1 MFFFKQAAVRA
12 MDTIQHFVKAKL
24 GNQVEKFFIAG
35 ASKASILYI
44 ERRRISPIRAHT
56 KFYCNQMIEM
66 MATVI
71 LEIGMM
77 RMRMMMMM
85 SYFYLSERVDNMDN
99 SGCRQKSGCH
109 GTHSI
114 GLIKHG

>member
-1 MFFFKQAAVRA
+1 MTHLFNILYQNHKFNAILNVIFFKQAAVRA

-56 KFYCNQMIEM
+56 KFYCNQMIENDGDCDIRNWNDDDDELFLF
-66 MATVI
+66 VR
-71 LEIGMM
+71 EG
-77 RMRMMMMM
+77 
-85 SYFYLSERVDNMDN
+85 
-99 SGCRQKSGCH
+99 GQH
-109 GTHSI
+109 GQQR
-114 GLIKHG
+114 L

>member
-1 MFFFKQAAVRA
+1 MTHLFNILYQNHKFYAILNVIFFKQAAVRA

-56 KFYCNQMIEM
+56 KFCCNQMIENDGDCDIRNWNDDDDELFLF
-66 MATVI
+66 VR
-71 LEIGMM
+71 EG
-77 RMRMMMMM
+77 
-85 SYFYLSERVDNMDN
+85 
-99 SGCRQKSGCH
+99 GQH
-109 GTHSI
+109 GQQR
-114 GLIKHG
+114 L

>member
-44 ERRRISPIRAHT
+44 EHRRISPIRAHT
-56 KFYCNQMIEM
+56 KFYCNQMIENDGDCDIRNWNDDDDELFLF
-66 MATVI
+66 VR
-71 LEIGMM
+71 EG
-77 RMRMMMMM
+77 
-85 SYFYLSERVDNMDN
+85 
-99 SGCRQKSGCH
+99 GQH
-109 GTHSI
+109 GQQR
-114 GLIKHG
+114 L

>member
-1 MFFFKQAAVRA
+1 MTHLFNILYQNHVLCHIECFFFFKQAAVRA

-56 KFYCNQMIEM
+56 KFYCNQMIENDGDCDIRNWNDDDDELFLF
-66 MATVI
+66 VR
-71 LEIGMM
+71 EG
-77 RMRMMMMM
+77 
-85 SYFYLSERVDNMDN
+85 
-99 SGCRQKSGCH
+99 GQH
-109 GTHSI
+109 GQQR
-114 GLIKHG
+114 L

>member
-1 MFFFKQAAVRA
+1 MLFFFKQAAVRA

-56 KFYCNQMIEM
+56 KFYCNQIIENYGDCDIRNWNDDDDELFLF
-66 MATVI
+66 VR
-71 LEIGMM
+71 EG
-77 RMRMMMMM
+77 
-85 SYFYLSERVDNMDN
+85 
-99 SGCRQKSGCH
+99 GQH
-109 GTHSI
+109 GQQR
-114 GLIKHG
+114 L

>member
-1 MFFFKQAAVRA
+1 MTHLFNILYQNHVLCHIECFFFKQAAVRA

-56 KFYCNQMIEM
+56 KFYCNQMIENDGDYDIRNWNDDDDELFLF
-66 MATVI
+66 VR
-71 LEIGMM
+71 EG
-77 RMRMMMMM
+77 
-85 SYFYLSERVDNMDN
+85 
-99 SGCRQKSGCH
+99 GQH
-109 GTHSI
+109 GQQR
-114 GLIKHG
+114 L

>member
-44 ERRRISPIRAHT
+44 EGRRISPIRAHT
-56 KFYCNQMIEM
+56 KFYCNQMIENDGDCDIRNWNDDDDELFLF
-66 MATVI
+66 VR
-71 LEIGMM
+71 EG
-77 RMRMMMMM
+77 
-85 SYFYLSERVDNMDN
+85 
-99 SGCRQKSGCH
+99 GQH
-109 GTHSI
+109 GQQR
-114 GLIKHG
+114 L

>member
-1 MFFFKQAAVRA
+1 

-56 KFYCNQMIEM
+56 KFYCNQMIENDGDCD
-66 MATVI
+66 I
-71 LEIGMM
+71 RNWNDE
-77 RMRMMMMM
+77 MMMMM

>member
-1 MFFFKQAAVRA
+1 MIALFNILYQNHKFYAILNFFFKQAAVRA

-56 KFYCNQMIEM
+56 KFYCNQMIENDGDCD
-66 MATVI
+66 I
-71 LEIGMM
+71 RNWNDDDDDDDELFLFDREG
-77 RMRMMMMM
+77 
-85 SYFYLSERVDNMDN
+85 
-99 SGCRQKSGCH
+99 GQH
-109 GTHSI
+109 GQQR
-114 GLIKHG
+114 L

>member
-1 MFFFKQAAVRA
+1 MFYAILNVFFFKQAAVRA

-56 KFYCNQMIEM
+56 KFYCNQMIENDGDCDIRNWNDDDDELFLF
-66 MATVI
+66 VR
-71 LEIGMM
+71 EG
-77 RMRMMMMM
+77 
-85 SYFYLSERVDNMDN
+85 
-99 SGCRQKSGCH
+99 GQH
-109 GTHSI
+109 GQQR
-114 GLIKHG
+114 L

>member
-1 MFFFKQAAVRA
+1 MTHLFNILYQNHVLCHIECFFFKQAAVRA

-56 KFYCNQMIEM
+56 KFYGNQMIENDGDCDIRNWNDDDDELFLF
-66 MATVI
+66 VR
-71 LEIGMM
+71 EG
-77 RMRMMMMM
+77 
-85 SYFYLSERVDNMDN
+85 
-99 SGCRQKSGCH
+99 GQH
-109 GTHSI
+109 GQQR
-114 GLIKHG
+114 L

>member
-1 MFFFKQAAVRA
+1 MTHLFNILYQKFYAILNGFFFKQAAVRA

-56 KFYCNQMIEM
+56 KFYCNQMIENDGDCDIRNWNDDDDELFLF
-66 MATVI
+66 VR
-71 LEIGMM
+71 EG
-77 RMRMMMMM
+77 
-85 SYFYLSERVDNMDN
+85 
-99 SGCRQKSGCH
+99 GQH
-109 GTHSI
+109 GQQR
-114 GLIKHG
+114 L

>member
-44 ERRRISPIRAHT
+44 ERRRISPIRTHT
-56 KFYCNQMIEM
+56 KFYCNQMIENDGDCDIRNWNDDDDDDDELFLF
-66 MATVI
+66 VR
-71 LEIGMM
+71 EG
-77 RMRMMMMM
+77 
-85 SYFYLSERVDNMDN
+85 
-99 SGCRQKSGCH
+99 GQH
-109 GTHSI
+109 GQQR
-114 GLIKHG
+114 L

>member
-1 MFFFKQAAVRA
+1 MFYAILNVFFFKQAAVRA

-56 KFYCNQMIEM
+56 KFYCNQMIENDGDCDIRNWNDDDDELFLF
-66 MATVI
+66 VR
-71 LEIGMM
+71 EG
-77 RMRMMMMM
+77 
-85 SYFYLSERVDNMDN
+85 
-99 SGCRQKSGCH
+99 GQH
-109 GTHSI
+109 GQQ
-114 GLIKHG
+114 LL